1 MIHSIVQVV
10 VLPISRDLLHPCAGR
25 LLVIVGTSS
34 GLSGSCRDA
43 RGLGRSTKTRIHG
56 INWRWC
62 SSHSG
67 HQNELL
73 AKKLGV

>member
-1 MIHSIVQVV
+1 MV

-43 RGLGRSTKTRIHG
+43 RGLLRPIRLAFDDGRLRPVGAQSATFQEAQHLNLRG
-56 INWRWC
+56 
-62 SSHSG
+62 S
-67 HQNELL
+67 L
-73 AKKLGV
+73 